1 MGVYPTEVNTMS
13 SEIVK
18 VADTDTKK
26 QQNVHIIRVAILAE
40 EPLHWGSGKHFFP
53 VILENYTWT
62 TRSTIYTIKVR
73 YVYDADILKGRLMTN
88 EFDILLVPGGGV
100 GDGQAVMKGIMISR
114 NVRKWKKNI
123 SAFIERGGGYVG
135 ICGGTALMTDLKTK
149 ENKPRSFLEK
159 MYDKSALGISCVS
172 SYYPSLAM
180 PLFYLSQKKYPE
192 RIGAISYVFSFAPG
206 VTTDGVRVHTG
217 GVPIDFQ
224 LCKDNPIFSDYPSD
238 TERIRWWGGPALI
251 VPENPNRTVTICA
264 KYPTTNISEKKTT
277 QIHAWSYTGGLHNLF
292 ISFLKALIYI
302 KKEHGKLKDVFLYAY
317 FMATGWRI
325 TNQIINLDYAD
336 KPSITTEI
344 YPNENKGR
352 ILLCTSHPEYMV
364 WWDGHITEMKEIPSP
379 CLATGL
385 YKWEGI
391 KPLSPDAEKELTH
404 TWWMVRRFVAWA
416 AKVPDEDLPP
426 IEKVILTKEHQAIL
440 SKNVFWDGSL
450 KNQMENI

>member
-1 MGVYPTEVNTMS
+1 
-13 SEIVK
+13 
-18 VADTDTKK
+18 
-26 QQNVHIIRVAILAE
+26 
-40 EPLHWGSGKHFFP
+40 
-53 VILENYTWT
+53 
-62 TRSTIYTIKVR
+62 
-73 YVYDADILKGRLMTN
+73 
-88 EFDILLVPGGGV
+88 
-100 GDGQAVMKGIMISR
+100 
-114 NVRKWKKNI
+114 
-123 SAFIERGGGYVG
+123 
-135 ICGGTALMTDLKTK
+135 
-149 ENKPRSFLEK
+149 
-159 MYDKSALGISCVS
+159 
-172 SYYPSLAM
+172 
-180 PLFYLSQKKYPE
+180 
-192 RIGAISYVFSFAPG
+192 
-206 VTTDGVRVHTG
+206 
-217 GVPIDFQ
+217 
-224 LCKDNPIFSDYPSD
+224 
-238 TERIRWWGGPALI
+238 
-251 VPENPNRTVTICA
+251 
-264 KYPTTNISEKKTT
+264 
-277 QIHAWSYTGGLHNLF
+277 
-292 ISFLKALIYI
+292 LIYI

>member
-217 GVPIDFQ
+217 GVPIETIPRILNEFAGGVDQ
-224 LCKDNPIFSDYPSD
+224 LSSSQKIQIGQSRYAQNTQQQTYQRKKPRRFTP
-238 TERIRWWGGPALI
+238 G
-251 VPENPNRTVTICA
+251 VTQGVCITC
-264 KYPTTNISEKKTT
+264 
-277 QIHAWSYTGGLHNLF
+277 
-292 ISFLKALIYI
+292 SFL
-302 KKEHGKLKDVFLYAY
+302 F
-317 FMATGWRI
+317 
-325 TNQIINLDYAD
+325 
-336 KPSITTEI
+336 
-344 YPNENKGR
+344 
-352 ILLCTSHPEYMV
+352 
-364 WWDGHITEMKEIPSP
+364 
-379 CLATGL
+379 
-385 YKWEGI
+385 
-391 KPLSPDAEKELTH
+391 
-404 TWWMVRRFVAWA
+404 
-416 AKVPDEDLPP
+416 
-426 IEKVILTKEHQAIL
+426 
-440 SKNVFWDGSL
+440 
-450 KNQMENI
+450 